1 MVCNRPTSAAEL
13 QARAIEHAGHAGLLA
28 RDGASRGNLF
38 SGGADEQAL
47 VLSIAAR
54 RRGPAARSRAGYFA
68 YFSDPAN
75 AVRTAL
81 SFVAEVG
88 REIGQS
94 VRARMRGRRPRVSRG
109 GLYPLVRAF
118 ATVVERDVVTAA
130 VMGDLLAGRGA
141 VYADLVAYDEVA
153 HHSGPASRD
162 TEQVLR
168 RLDRALALIENVA
181 EHAPARTA
189 SSCCPTTGRA
199 PARPS
204 VPATASRSPTWC
216 GPAADCPCRAAPG
229 APTAA
234 PRPARRSAPR
244 CAGRSRRAPSSTGP
258 PAVRSRW
265 CWPPATWAWC
275 PSRTCRTG

>member
-13 QARAIEHAGHAGLLA
+13 QARAIENSGHAGLLA
-28 RDGASRGNLF
+28 DDGASRGNLF

-47 VLSIAAR
+47 VLSIATR
-54 RRGPAARSRAGYFA
+54 RRDPAARSRAGYFA

-81 SFVAEVG
+81 SFIAEAG

-94 VRARMRGRRPRVSRG
+94 TRARFRGQRPRVSRG

-118 ATVVERDVVTAA
+118 ATVVQRDVVVAA
-130 VMGDLLAGRGA
+130 VSGDLLAGRTS

-153 HHSGPASRD
+153 HHSGPAGRD
-162 TEQVLR
+162 TEKVLQ
-168 RLDRALALIENVA
+168 RLDRALALIEHVA
-181 EHAPARTA
+181 EHAPARTG
-189 SSCCPTTGRA
+189 SSSCPTTARA

-204 VPATASRSPTWC
+204 APATASPSATWC

-229 APTAA
+229 TPTAA
-234 PRPARRSAPR
+234 RRPAPPSAPP
-244 CAGRSRRAPSSTGP
+244 CAGPSRRTTGSTVP
-258 PAVRSRW
+258 PAAPNRS
-265 CWPPATWAWC
+265 CSPPATWAWS